1 MAETSFP
8 LNTGAK
14 IPALGFGEYLPAFEI
29 DNILT
34 QFQVRGK
41 QNQEK

>member
-8 LNTGAK
+8 LNTGAR
-14 IPALGFGEYLPAFEI
+14 IPALGFGEYLPTFEI

-34 QFQVRGK
+34 QFQARGK
-41 QNQEK
+41 QSPEK